1 MTADIR
7 LLKSPDEVWTAAKE
21 ILEKKIK
28 APSMQAWINP
38 TRLIE
43 IRDGEAVF
51 GVSNDFVQSYLLRY
65 VPEIKA
71 AIKAVTKTDVSVK
84 IVIDGNQKS
93 EVYTATI
100 ASITVMPPE
109 NQKSREAEE
118 QSFFGGSVS
127 ENLDDEFSQDEYAT
141 AEDQAASQSD
151 PSPQNGSGS
160 DLRTDAVRADQ
171 TSSTTPG
178 AVSGAQSYAAQVN
191 ASFQAKQRS
200 QESIPTG
207 TTIAQQANLAN
218 PAASLNKAN
227 LSPKYIFDTFVV
239 GSHNR
244 FPYSAAQA
252 VAEKPGQA
260 YNPLFVYGGV
270 GLGKTHLMQAI
281 GHSILKHSPHLSVR
295 YISCERFTNELINS
309 IRDDRMMDFRK
320 RYRQIDV
327 LMVDDIQFIQGKE
340 STQEEFFHT
349 FNALRDS
356 NRQIILSSD
365 RPPKAISHLE
375 ERLRSRFEWGLIAD
389 IQPPDLETRVAIL
402 RKKCDVDNM
411 KVSDEVLEYIATV
424 FTTNIRELE
433 GALIRAHAYA
443 SLAGS
448 SLTPSVLAGI
458 LQPVGPAQKQKAT
471 LTIERITDVTA
482 AYYRVESSELRSS
495 KRSQDLAV
503 PRHVAM
509 YLAHELIQMSF
520 PRIGQSFG
528 NRKHTSALYAHS
540 KVKESLAT
548 DADLLNAIQQIKLQ
562 LGV

>member
-1 MTADIR
+1 VEERTT
-7 LLKSPDEVWTAAKE
+7 S
-21 ILEKKIK
+21 
-28 APSMQAWINP
+28 
-38 TRLIE
+38 
-43 IRDGEAVF
+43 
-51 GVSNDFVQSYLLRY
+51 
-65 VPEIKA
+65 
-71 AIKAVTKTDVSVK
+71 
-84 IVIDGNQKS
+84 
-93 EVYTATI
+93 
-100 ASITVMPPE
+100 
-109 NQKSREAEE
+109 EE
-118 QSFFGGSVS
+118 QSGRDS
-127 ENLDDEFSQDEYAT
+127 
-141 AEDQAASQSD
+141 
-151 PSPQNGSGS
+151 QNGAGS
-160 DLRTDAVRADQ
+160 DIRTGQ
-171 TSSTTPG
+171 TSN
-178 AVSGAQSYAAQVN
+178 AQSYAAQVN

-200 QESIPTG
+200 QDSIPSG

-281 GHSILKHSPHLSVR
+281 GHSILKHSPQLSVR

-402 RKKCDVDNM
+402 RKKCEVDNM
-411 KVSDEVLEYIATV
+411 RVSDEVLEYIATV

-448 SLTPSVLAGI
+448 TLTPSVLAGI

-528 NRKHTSALYAHS
+528 NRKHTSALYAYS
-540 KVKESLAT
+540 KVKEAMAT

-562 LGV
+562 LNV

>member
-1 MTADIR
+1 
-7 LLKSPDEVWTAAKE
+7 
-21 ILEKKIK
+21 
-28 APSMQAWINP
+28 
-38 TRLIE
+38 
-43 IRDGEAVF
+43 
-51 GVSNDFVQSYLLRY
+51 
-65 VPEIKA
+65 
-71 AIKAVTKTDVSVK
+71 
-84 IVIDGNQKS
+84 
-93 EVYTATI
+93 
-100 ASITVMPPE
+100 
-109 NQKSREAEE
+109 
-118 QSFFGGSVS
+118 
-127 ENLDDEFSQDEYAT
+127 
-141 AEDQAASQSD
+141 
-151 PSPQNGSGS
+151 
-160 DLRTDAVRADQ
+160 
-171 TSSTTPG
+171 
-178 AVSGAQSYAAQVN
+178 
-191 ASFQAKQRS
+191 
-200 QESIPTG
+200 
-207 TTIAQQANLAN
+207 
-218 PAASLNKAN
+218 
-227 LSPKYIFDTFVV
+227 
-239 GSHNR
+239 
-244 FPYSAAQA
+244 
-252 VAEKPGQA
+252 
-260 YNPLFVYGGV
+260 
-270 GLGKTHLMQAI
+270 
-281 GHSILKHSPHLSVR
+281 
-295 YISCERFTNELINS
+295 
-309 IRDDRMMDFRK
+309 MMDFRK

-402 RKKCDVDNM
+402 RKKCEVDNM
-411 KVSDEVLEYIATV
+411 RVSDEVLEYIATV

-448 SLTPSVLAGI
+448 TLTPSVLAGI

-482 AYYRVESSELRSS
+482 SYYRVESSELRSS

-528 NRKHTSALYAHS
+528 NRKHTSALYAYS
-540 KVKESLAT
+540 KVKEAMAT

-562 LGV
+562 LNV